1 MKSLSNMIS
10 RRGILQSAGLASA
23 GALLNASPSWA
34 AGKGGTPRALALIGD
49 RYHNADYIRLSL
61 NKIFGELNIPIDY
74 TIDTGADLGTLLKNY
89 QVFLVLRDGMLWPGG
104 YAGPDAYVGYQTML
118 ENKDDFPAAKSVTWM
133 TEAQG
138 QAIKDFVNAGGGF
151 YPMHNSSHISLG
163 CKNYRDVMGGA
174 YIGHP
179 PLRPFQCRPTAN
191 AHPITAGIQPFMVND
206 EQHYVEYDKD
216 PKNLILESTNID
228 GLTYEEGGK
237 KLGAKSHAGWA
248 YDYGKGRVVFT
259 AVGHTVHAMWNP
271 QYIEI
276 QKRSVRWLLKQI

>member
-1 MKSLSNMIS
+1 MKYLSNLMS
-10 RRGILQSAGLASA
+10 RRRIIQGAGAASA
-23 GALLNASPSWA
+23 ATMLGSMPGFA
-34 AGKGGTPRALALIGD
+34 ATKGGPRALALIGD

-61 NKIFGELNIPIDY
+61 TKIYGELNIPIDF

-89 QVFLVLRDGMLWPGG
+89 QLFSVLRDGMLWPGG
-104 YAGPDAYVGYQTML
+104 YAGPDAYVGYQTDL
-118 ENKDDFPAAKSVTWM
+118 ENKADFPAAKSVTWM
-133 TEAQG
+133 TDAQG

-179 PLRPFQCRPTAN
+179 PLRPFEVHATAN
-191 AHPITAGIQPFMVND
+191 AHPITAGMQTFMVND

-216 PKNLILESTNID
+216 PKNLILQSENRD
-228 GLTYEEGGK
+228 GLTYEVGER
-237 KLGAKSHAGWA
+237 KLGAKAHAGWA

-271 QYIEI
+271 QYVEL
-276 QKRSVRWLLKQI
+276 QKRSIKWLLKQI

>member
-1 MKSLSNMIS
+1 MKDPFNMIS
-10 RRGILQSAGLASA
+10 RRGIIQSAGLVSA
-23 GALLNASPSWA
+23 GTVLDSMPGFA
-34 AGKGGTPRALALIGD
+34 APKGGVRALALIGD

-61 NKIFGELNIPIDY
+61 NKIFGELKIPVDY
-74 TIDTGADLGTLLKNY
+74 TIDTAADLGTMLKNY
-89 QVFLVLRDGMLWPGG
+89 QLFLVLRDGMLWPGG
-104 YAGPDAYVGYQTML
+104 YAGPDAYVAYQMDL
-118 ENKDDFPAAKSVTWM
+118 ENKGDFPDAKSVTWM

-179 PLRPFQCRPTAN
+179 PLRPFEVHATAN
-191 AHPITAGIQPFMVND
+191 AHPITAGMQTFVVND
-206 EQHYVEYDKD
+206 EQHYVEYDMD
-216 PKNLILESTNID
+216 PKYLILESENRD
-228 GLTYEEGGK
+228 GLTYEVGER
-237 KLGAKSHAGWA
+237 KLGRKAHAGWA
-248 YDYGKGRVVFT
+248 YEYGKGRVVFT

-271 QYIEI
+271 QYVEL

>member
-1 MKSLSNMIS
+1 MKYLSNLIS
-10 RRGILQSAGLASA
+10 RRRLIQGAGGACAATMLDSMPGFAAPA
-23 GALLNASPSWA
+23 G
-34 AGKGGTPRALALIGD
+34 GPRCLALIGD

-61 NKIFGELNIPIDY
+61 NKVFADLNIPVDY
-74 TIDTGADLGTLLKNY
+74 TIDTAADLGTMLKNY
-89 QVFLVLRDGMLWPGG
+89 QLFLILRDGMLWPGG
-104 YAGPDAYVGYQTML
+104 YAGPDAYVGYQMDL
-118 ENKDDFPAAKSVTWM
+118 ENRDDFPAAKSVTWM

-179 PLRPFQCRPTAN
+179 PLRPFEVHVTAN
-191 AHPITAGIQPFMVND
+191 AHPITAGIQTFMVND

-216 PKNLILESTNID
+216 PKYLILESENRD
-228 GLTYEEGGK
+228 GLTYEEGGR
-237 KLGAKSHAGWA
+237 KLGGKAHAGWA
-248 YDYGKGRVVFT
+248 HDYGKGRVVFT

-271 QYIEI
+271 QYFEL
-276 QKRSVRWLLKQI
+276 QKRSIKWLLKQI